1 MASAWSVSRFF
12 YAGMYVGGQRDS
24 LSPNFPFSPSGKKIA
39 SSSFPKNKPHIS
51 FIIVTFSAAC
61 KSITDEI
68 PLTDYSVD
76 LPCLKQA
83 LFEQRTPRIFC

>member
-24 LSPNFPFSPSGKKIA
+24 LSPNFPFSPSGKRLLQVP
-39 SSSFPKNKPHIS
+39 SKNKPHIS
-51 FIIVTFSAAC
+51 FVIVTFSAAC